1 MDKKQEKILTALEFN
16 SATIR
21 VCRSVARA
29 GTRDVT
35 HCFSFSAR
43 ESEPET
49 PQKIRQQ
56 FKKHGLKS
64 GHVILMLPR
73 YIAISRLLRLPSTQ
87 GEELKEMV
95 RLRVLRES
103 LGIKPEEIVYDWRV
117 VGQDKEGYTLVSVFV
132 AQKERI
138 KNYLA
143 VLAKAGMSAE
153 LVTLN
158 TAGFLRAAQ
167 QGVQC
172 VSLLNADHETF
183 DFNVLLA
190 GHPVFSRTFAAPDYQ
205 DPLCFAQLSKELKVS
220 FELARRLSGALFEPD
235 GKLYITGVLDGL
247 NRQDLEGLLQRPVEF
262 FSSHQGSVQDAPVS
276 YAAVAGFVLNG
287 RQGAIDLTPDETRQ
301 EMRRRRKIVGAKKAV
316 YLALGIFWVFSVIF
330 ILFLDK
336 KIDTLNGLYRT
347 MRADA
352 ALEIEARPFQ
362 LSASFEKDVLT
373 DKLYLDAFKALYEIV
388 PTNIFL
394 SEFKIS
400 EGAKAS
406 WSGESPDAKALFE
419 FLGLLRR
426 SAYFKD
432 ARLEFME
439 NGAKDSNKSVR
450 FEMECDLSS

>member
-1 MDKKQEKILTALEFN
+1 MNKRQEKILTALEFN

-29 GTRDVT
+29 GTRAIT
-35 HCFSFSAR
+35 HCFSFLAQ

-49 PQKIRQQ
+49 PQKIRRE

-64 GHVILMLPR
+64 GLVILMLPR

-103 LGIKPEEIVYDWRV
+103 LGIKPEEIVYDWHV

-132 AQKERI
+132 VQKARI
-138 KNYLA
+138 KNYLS

-158 TAGFLRAAQ
+158 TAGFLHAAQ
-167 QGVQC
+167 QGARSI
-172 VSLLNADHETF
+172 SLLNADHETF

-190 GHPVFSRTFAAPDYQ
+190 GQPVFSRTFSAPDYN
-205 DPLCFAQLSKELKVS
+205 DPSCFTQLSKELKVS

-235 GKLYITGVLDGL
+235 GKLYITGVLDEL
-247 NRQDLEGLLQRPVEF
+247 NRQDLEDLLQRPVEF
-262 FSSHQGSVQDAPVS
+262 FSSHQGNVQDAPVS

-287 RQGAIDLTPDETRQ
+287 RDGAIDLTPDETRQ
-301 EMRRRRKIVGAKKAV
+301 EMRRRRKIIGAKKAV
-316 YLALGIFWVFSVIF
+316 YLALGVFWALSVIF

-336 KIDTLNGLYRT
+336 KIDMLNRLYRT

-352 ALEIEARPFQ
+352 ALEIEARQFQ
-362 LSASFEKDVLT
+362 LSGLFEKDVLK
-373 DKLYLDAFKALYEIV
+373 DKLTLDAFKALYELT
-388 PTNIFL
+388 PSGIFL
-394 SEFKIS
+394 SEFKI
-400 EGAKAS
+400 ADNAMVS
-406 WSGESPDAKALFE
+406 WSGESSDAKVLFE

-426 SAYFKD
+426 SVIFKN
-432 ARLEFME
+432 ARLEFMGE
-439 NGAKDSNKSVR
+439 GAKNSAKSVQ
-450 FEMECDLSS
+450 FEMGCLFSS